1 MELLNFNQSASV
13 SWITTT
19 AWTSRIALT
28 HDQTTSVRLLGTRT
42 LTVLPTKERTLA
54 RATLVELLSAIETD
68 SPLSSELFLAETD
81 VHTKESQVFTLLPML
96 QKTGL
101 L

>member
-1 MELLNFNQSASV
+1 M
-13 SWITTT
+13 
-19 AWTSRIALT
+19 
-28 HDQTTSVRLLGTRT
+28 
-42 LTVLPTKERTLA
+42 LTVLPTKERTHA

-68 SPLSSELFLAETD
+68 SPLSSELFPAETD

-101 L
+101 LKL

>member
-42 LTVLPTKERTLA
+42 LTVLPTKERTHA

-68 SPLSSELFLAETD
+68 SPLSSELFPARAAAQSRRT
-81 VHTKESQVFTLLPML
+81 V
-96 QKTGL
+96 G
-101 L
+101 